1 MDEKC
6 FACENGKCRALR
18 VHECNNDS
26 EFCAFFK
33 TRKEMA
39 EEARACSE
47 RLKRIGMESAAK
59 REYEDYLFYHQFEL
73 ARKRA

>member
-1 MDEKC
+1 
-6 FACENGKCRALR
+6 
-18 VHECNNDS
+18 
-26 EFCAFFK
+26 
-33 TRKEMA
+33 MA
-39 EEARACSE
+39 EEAKACSE